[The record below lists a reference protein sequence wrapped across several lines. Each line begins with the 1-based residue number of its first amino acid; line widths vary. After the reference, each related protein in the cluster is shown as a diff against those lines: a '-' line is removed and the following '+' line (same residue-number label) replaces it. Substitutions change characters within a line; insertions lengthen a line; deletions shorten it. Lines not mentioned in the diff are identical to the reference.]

1 MKPDDNIG
9 DREAK
14 VARMLRESARAE
26 RAPLRLRA
34 EIDDLHRRAAQHKPS
49 ASQRLVAVPIR
60 IATLAATSCAAL
72 VVVVVLLLGGGAAE
86 PSLAAAAALATKGPT
101 AAAPAPDPSAP
112 AKLLEAHVGSLQF
125 PNWQGEEGWRST
137 GKRVDKIG
145 DRTVT
150 TVFYAKDGKQIAYSI
165 VSRPALKQPAGPGE
179 PYTTMHQN
187 GRTVVVWTEDD
198 HTCVLSAAGVSA
210 SELWQLA
217 GSSSSTWA
225 TRNASG

>member
-9 DREAK
+9 DREAT
-14 VARMLRESARAE
+14 VARMLHESARAE

-34 EIDDLHRRAAQHKPS
+34 EVEDLSRRAAQRKPS
-49 ASQRLVAVPIR
+49 ASRRLVAVPMR
-60 IATLAATSCAAL
+60 IAAVTATSCAAL
-72 VVVVVLLLGGGAAE
+72 AVVLVLLLGGGAAE

-101 AAAPAPDPSAP
+101 AAAPAPDPRAP
-112 AKLLEAHVGSLQF
+112 TKLLEAHVGDLQF
-125 PNWQGEEGWRST
+125 PNWEGQEGWRST

-165 VSRPALKQPAGPGE
+165 VSQPALKQPAVRGE
-179 PYTTMHQN
+179 PYATMHQN

-198 HTCVLSAAGVSA
+198 HTCVLSASGISA
-210 SELWQLA
+210 TELWQLA
-217 GSSSSTWA
+217 AASSST
-225 TRNASG
+225 